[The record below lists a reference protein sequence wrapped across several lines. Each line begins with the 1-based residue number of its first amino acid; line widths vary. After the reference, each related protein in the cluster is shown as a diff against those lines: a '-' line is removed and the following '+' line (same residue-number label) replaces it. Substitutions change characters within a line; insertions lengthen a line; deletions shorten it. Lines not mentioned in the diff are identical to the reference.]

1 MQEAMLA
8 VQDDQKTD
16 RLEKKMQQLSVEE
29 QNEGEEDQ
37 DINESD

>member
-1 MQEAMLA
+1 MLA

-16 RLEKKMQQLSVEE
+16 RLEKKMRQLSVEE